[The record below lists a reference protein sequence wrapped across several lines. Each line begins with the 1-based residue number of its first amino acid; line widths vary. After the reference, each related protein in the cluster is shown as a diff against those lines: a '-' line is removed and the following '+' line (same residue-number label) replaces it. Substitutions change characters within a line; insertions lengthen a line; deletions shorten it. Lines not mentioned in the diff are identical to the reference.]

1 MAWKEA
7 SITGLEIEIVIIDDG
22 HDVATQQLCE
32 TFPTE
37 LNANLR
43 YQPSLK
49 GSRSGP
55 SACRDQGIK
64 QARGEFIYL
73 LDDDD
78 AFLPNRFKNSIR
90 LLTEEGY
97 DVVLEP
103 SLREYM
109 KDPKKPSYITGPYGN
124 PENAF
129 RFLMTGGE
137 RSHITPGATSFR
149 KSLYEQVGGY
159 DDALRYG
166 EDGELLLRLC
176 LTGRV
181 ALVGGDPVVRI
192 AIHEDNSSRPDRLHF
207 WQNIKSLARLYRKM
221 RSGSWPEETAFVKT
235 VLAGKFDFALSEIR
249 KTAPSY
255 PTRLADGIAVLR
267 QYDWRCVS
275 LKNLRSIVVW
285 LARGRAS

>member
-7 SITGLEIEIVIIDDG
+7 SITSLGLEIVVIDDG
-22 HDVATQQLCE
+22 HDAKTRQLCE
-32 TFPTE
+32 TCLTE
-37 LNANLR
+37 LNSNLR

-49 GSRSGP
+49 GPRAGP
-55 SACRDQGIK
+55 AACRDQGIK
-64 QARGEFIYL
+64 QARGELVYL

-78 AFLPNRFKNSIR
+78 AFLPNRFNNSIR
-90 LLTEEGY
+90 LLSKEGY

-103 SLREYM
+103 SLREYVNQ
-109 KDPKKPSYITGPYGN
+109 PEKPSFITGPYGS
-124 PENAF
+124 PDNAF

-149 KSLYEQVGGY
+149 KNLYEQVGGY

-176 LTGRV
+176 LAGRV
-181 ALVGGDPVVRI
+181 ALVEGEPVVRI

-221 RSGSWPEETAFVKT
+221 RSGPWPEETAFVKT
-235 VLAGKFDFALSEIR
+235 ALSGKLDFALSEIR
-249 KTAPSY
+249 RTAPSY
-255 PTRLADGIAVLR
+255 PTRLADGLAVLR
-267 QYDWRCVS
+267 QYDWRCVTPNN
-275 LKNLRSIVVW
+275 LKTIAVW
-285 LARGRAS
+285 LTKGRAS